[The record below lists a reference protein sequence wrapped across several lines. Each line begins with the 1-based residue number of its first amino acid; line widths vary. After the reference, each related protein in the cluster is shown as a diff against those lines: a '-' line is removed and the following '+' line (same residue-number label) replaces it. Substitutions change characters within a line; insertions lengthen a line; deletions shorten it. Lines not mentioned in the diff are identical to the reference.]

1 MNRPPS
7 IHLARG
13 EHEVQ
18 HLVAKDE
25 FDDRARCLRMIQ
37 HRVEADGRGL
47 SMVLNAGQRGLRL
60 QPDPNGFGVERWK
73 PRLNTGLQLPNVEIE
88 QAQFGM
94 SATAGGMKNHA
105 HERRSD
111 RRWFCNTRQ
120 PSPGPPS
127 QTWGRGNNAF
137 SSAYLTNL

>member
-7 IHLARG
+7 VHLPRG

-25 FDDRARCLRMIQ
+25 FDDRAGCLRMIQ

-47 SMVLNAGQRGLRL
+47 SMVFDAGQRGLCS
-60 QPDPNGFGVERWK
+60 QPDANRFGIDRWK

-88 QAQFGM
+88 QTQFGM
-94 SATAGGMKNHA
+94 SRTAG
-105 HERRSD
+105 
-111 RRWFCNTRQ
+111 
-120 PSPGPPS
+120 
-127 QTWGRGNNAF
+127 
-137 SSAYLTNL
+137 